1 MGRAGLGAGRGLTGA
16 GSDGGT
22 DRRKTGTEKS
32 ATGEHVCHSTWV
44 DQPGVTR
51 PRVAAWVT
59 FALLLLGFALAIALT
74 TPWHP
79 LPGKVPGGA
88 VHPDAT
94 RDFSATQ
101 IARETAYHDMIR
113 PWGITW
119 LAVSLLVPALVGFTP
134 LGARLVDRLRRRHWL
149 VQVVAAVV
157 GFTLLSTVVT
167 LPFAARSHA
176 IQRHYR
182 LTLQGWGGWAS
193 DVARGYAV
201 ATLSTLLVVLVIVAL
216 ARRFPRGWWMPVAA
230 LGAAL
235 VIAGSFVYPY
245 VVEPV
250 FNRFHSLP
258 AGGLRTTLMD
268 LARSDHQPLRDI
280 LVADASRR
288 TTTENAYV
296 SGFGASRRLVL
307 YDNLINQDSP
317 SEIRVLTAHELGHAK
332 YDDVLHGT
340 LEGALAVATAMCALF
355 LLLGARAGDP
365 RRVPLVLALYAV
377 VGFAVTPL
385 TNLVSRHIEARA
397 DAHSLALTADPH
409 TYVEA
414 QKKLAVSGLDD
425 LKPSPVLYALFFS
438 HPAPAERIAM
448 AHDWA
453 RQHHVPEPRS
463 K

>member
-1 MGRAGLGAGRGLTGA
+1 MGRARLGAGARGGLATA
-16 GSDGGT
+16 GGNGGT
-22 DRRKTGTEKS
+22 DSRQPGTEES
-32 ATGEHVCHSTWV
+32 ATSEHVCHSTWV
-44 DQPGVTR
+44 DQRPVTR
-51 PRVAAWVT
+51 PRLGAWVT
-59 FALLLLGFALAIALT
+59 FVLLLLGFGLAIALT

-79 LPGKVPGGA
+79 LPGAVPGGA
-88 VHPDAT
+88 VHPDAA
-94 RDFSATQ
+94 RDFSAAQ
-101 IARETAYHDMIR
+101 IAHETAYHDAIR
-113 PWGITW
+113 PWGLSW
-119 LAVSLLVPALVGFTP
+119 LAVSLVVPALLGFTP
-134 LGARLVDRLRRRHWL
+134 LGARLVDRLRPLHWA
-149 VQVVAAVV
+149 VQVVVAVV
-157 GFTLLSTVVT
+157 GLTLLSTVVT
-167 LPFAARSHA
+167 LPFAVRSHA
-176 IQRHYR
+176 IQRDYR

-201 ATLSTLLVVLVIVAL
+201 GTGSTLLVVLVIVVL
-216 ARRFPRGWWMPVAA
+216 ARRFPRRWWMAAAA

-235 VIAGSFVYPY
+235 VIGGSFVYPY

-258 AGGLRTTLMD
+258 AGSLRTSLMD
-268 LARSDHQPLRDI
+268 LARSDHQPLSDI

-307 YDNLINQDSP
+307 YDNLIRQDTP
-317 SEIRVLTAHELGHAK
+317 EQIRVLTAHELGHAK

-340 LEGALAVATAMCALF
+340 LEGALAVAAAMCALF
-355 LLLGARAGDP
+355 LFLGARVGDP

-397 DAHSLALTADPH
+397 DAHSLALTADPQ

-414 QKKLAVSGLDD
+414 QKKLALSGLDD

-448 AHDWA
+448 ARDWA
-453 RQHHVPEPRS
+453 RQHHVAEP
-463 K
+463 